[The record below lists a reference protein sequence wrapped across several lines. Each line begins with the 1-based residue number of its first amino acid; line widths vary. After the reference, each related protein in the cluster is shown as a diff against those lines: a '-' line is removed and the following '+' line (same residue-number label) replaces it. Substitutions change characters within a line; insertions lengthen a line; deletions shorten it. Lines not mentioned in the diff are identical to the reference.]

1 MVGFLFRMRSIRKS
15 SLYDR
20 VDLLIFIYLT
30 LRTRS
35 RTASIVWPPCLVT
48 RCLSSTALW
57 SLSLI
62 SIHTSC
68 VTCYV
73 QSSKLWLTHNK
84 SPNRESHQL
93 FETKIKYKLLS
104 GRIYIFIVLHSLKRR
119 LMIKANTGFGPHNLT
134 ISCTNFLTL
143 SAPWHM
149 AFLRYKFHWE
159 ISPTTNTS
167 I

>member
-30 LRTRS
+30 GVLKD
-35 RTASIVWPPCLVT
+35 SIQDSFHRLVPLFSYKVSFQH
-48 RCLSSTALW
+48 CIMK
-57 SLSLI
+57 LI